1 MGDTWLIVTT
11 FVVAL
16 FLQIVPVPQGLQW
29 ARPEWVCMVLLYWVV
44 AAPDKVGV
52 GVAWMLGLLI
62 DGFEG
67 ALLGQNAFALAIV
80 AYMAHILYQIIRM
93 FFAWQQAFIIYIL
106 IGLDL
111 LLCNWAQSLQ
121 GGMAGD
127 LMFLMPALMSALLWP
142 GMMVILRGMRRRF
155 GMIKP
160 I

>member
-1 MGDTWLIVTT
+1 MGGIWLIIMT

-16 FLQIVPVPQGLQW
+16 FLQIVPVPYGLQW
-29 ARPEWVCMVLLYWVV
+29 ARPEWVCMVLLYWVI
-44 AAPDKVGV
+44 AAPDRVGV
-52 GVAWMLGLLI
+52 GVAWMMGLLI

-67 ALLGQNAFALAIV
+67 ALLGQNAFALTVV
-80 AYMAHILYQIIRM
+80 AYVGLVLYQRIRM
-93 FFAWQQAFIIYIL
+93 FVAWQQAFIISIL

-121 GGMAGD
+121 GGMAND

-142 GMMVILRGMRRRF
+142 GLMVILRGMRRRF